1 MVDVI
6 VGIESRFPVDRWTI
20 AGVHVWPLIRI
31 RLYDALTDQAGR
43 ASEATVP
50 PVRSSWD
57 VFSGRERNAVRRLAR
72 RFVSAVRRPRS
83 SMRARIAG
91 KRLATHYDALFYS
104 LTHMRTRIDGVW
116 YDRHCDPLIDILQ
129 AESGQR
135 VLLLESAYELGHRR
149 PRAHESSVIDIDT
162 WLTRTAGKAE
172 AISSPERTLDGFPE
186 FAEWLRAEFPE
197 TRGHDISVASVERD
211 VASLISLEKAF
222 ERVLSDSRPRACF
235 VVCYYHVPAMA
246 LIWASRRLGIP
257 SVDLQHGM
265 QAGPPY
271 ARWTKVPPGGFE
283 TLPEIFWNWNASD
296 AEGIREWSEASGS
309 PHRAVVGG
317 YPWLDRFL
325 TTGAS
330 TTNGVMP
337 PLATDSKRP
346 LRILFSMPT
355 FSYDLPSWV
364 VSAIR
369 ASPPEWEWWFRLH
382 PRQLQ
387 ARAGLERVLRDDDS
401 TVRFEIESAT
411 ARPLPLVLQDVDVHV
426 THSSAVTIEAEY
438 FGVRTVALSPD
449 TARSFA
455 NQANAGTLVVAT
467 DALSL
472 VDAIRWQADGRTY
485 PAIGGAGKGRQTR
498 ETLAALLAAQ

>member
-1 MVDVI
+1 
-6 VGIESRFPVDRWTI
+6 
-20 AGVHVWPLIRI
+20 
-31 RLYDALTDQAGR
+31 
-43 ASEATVP
+43 
-50 PVRSSWD
+50 
-57 VFSGRERNAVRRLAR
+57 
-72 RFVSAVRRPRS
+72 
-83 SMRARIAG
+83 
-91 KRLATHYDALFYS
+91 
-104 LTHMRTRIDGVW
+104 
-116 YDRHCDPLIDILQ
+116 LIDILQ
-129 AESGQR
+129 AENGQR

-149 PRAHESSVIDIDT
+149 PRAHESSVVDIDT

-172 AISSPERTLDGFPE
+172 PISSSERTLDGFAE
-186 FAEWLRAEFPE
+186 FTDWVRAEFPE
-197 TRGHDISVASVERD
+197 TGWHEMSLASVERD
-211 VASLISLEKAF
+211 VAVLVSLEKAF
-222 ERVLSDSRPRACF
+222 EQVLSNAKPRACF

-296 AEGIREWSEASGS
+296 AEGIREWSEASAS

-325 TTGAS
+325 TTKAS
-330 TTNGVMP
+330 TTSGVTP
-337 PLATDSKRP
+337 VAKYAKRP

-355 FSYDLPSWV
+355 FSYELPSWV

-369 ASPPEWEWWFRLH
+369 ASSREWEWWFRLH

-387 ARAGLERVLRDDDS
+387 SRSGLERILRAGDC
-401 TVRFEIESAT
+401 TVRFEIDSAT

-438 FGVRTVALSPD
+438 FGLRTVALSPD
-449 TARSFA
+449 SARSFA

-467 DALSL
+467 DALAL
-472 VDAIRWQADGRTY
+472 VDAIQTQADRRTY
-485 PAIGGAGKGRQTR
+485 PVVGTAGKGRQTR
-498 ETLAALLAAQ
+498 EALATLMGAQ